1 MNTMRIC
8 MYGKEAKLFE
18 KMLKNQVGLTVY
30 TFTKKW
36 ISNSETG
43 LIFTIEA
50 ENGIEFYFIG
60 REWTRRM
67 MRYHCKHYAFN
78 IIED

>member
-1 MNTMRIC
+1 MNTMIIC

-18 KMLKNQVGLTVY
+18 KMLRRPVGLSAY
-30 TFTKKW
+30 SFTKKSIPDAEMGW
-36 ISNSETG
+36 
-43 LIFTIEA
+43 LFTIEA

-60 REWTRRM
+60 QEWTRRM
-67 MRYHCKHYAFN
+67 MRYHLKHYAFN

>member
-1 MNTMRIC
+1 MNTMMIC

-18 KMLKNQVGLTVY
+18 RMLKKPVGQTVY
-30 TFTKKW
+30 TFTKEGTP
-36 ISNSETG
+36 NSETG
-43 LIFTIEA
+43 FIFTIEA

-60 REWTRRM
+60 QAWTRIM
-67 MRYHCKHYAFN
+67 MRYHCKHYAFR